1 MTISVSELSGDG
13 DVVVR
18 LQLPLSL
25 QRQWEEWAT
34 AEGMSVGEFIVGVLA
49 HSKGVSYEGVLQEA
63 VESETVAA
71 ADSSD
76 NTIPDNIVLGYN

>member
-1 MTISVSELSGDG
+1 MGGVGDC
-13 DVVVR
+13 
-18 LQLPLSL
+18 
-25 QRQWEEWAT
+25 
-34 AEGMSVGEFIVGVLA
+34 GEFIVGVLA